1 MQQNVYA
8 MSPAEAEVQERSF
21 VARVY
26 TWMFTALVVTGGVA
40 LLTASNEAMVKAIL
54 GNQGIFIGLLIA
66 EVALVWGL
74 SLIIGRISPAT
85 AAFLFFLYAALNGLT
100 MAVIFLIYTAGS
112 IATTFFAAAGAF
124 GAMALY
130 GHITHRDLTSIGN
143 LCIMGLV
150 GVVIASIANFFL
162 RSTGLYWAITY
173 IGIAVFV
180 GLTAYDAQ
188 KIKNIGQQVQ
198 VGSDAGRRAAVMG
211 ALVLY
216 LDFINLFL
224 LLLRLMGR
232 RR

>member
-8 MSPAEAEVQERSF
+8 LSQAEVQERSF

-26 TWMFTALVVTGGVA
+26 TWMFAALVVTGLVA
-40 LLTASNEAMVKAIL
+40 LLTASSEEMVKAVF
-54 GNQGIFIGLLIA
+54 GNQ
-66 EVALVWGL
+66 VV
-74 SLIIGRISPAT
+74 LIILVVAQLGLVFVLAAAIHRLSPAT
-85 AAFLFFLYAALNGLT
+85 ATFLFFLYAALNGLIL
-100 MAVIFLIYTAGS
+100 AVIFLIYTSGS
-112 IATTFFAAAGAF
+112 IAMTFFATAGAF

-143 LCIMGLV
+143 LCFMGLI
-150 GVVIASIANFFL
+150 GIVIASIVNFFL
-162 RSTGLYWAITY
+162 HSSGLYWAITY
-173 IGIAVFV
+173 IGILVFV

-188 KIKNIGQQVQ
+188 KIKTIGQQVQ
-198 VGSDAGRRAAVMG
+198 AGSDAGRRAAVLG
-211 ALVLY
+211 ALTLY